1 MSELDEL
8 DRRILL
14 QLQQNA
20 NLTNQELA
28 EKVHASAPTCL
39 RRVQRLH
46 KSGFIHRQVAILNPQ
61 AFAASLQAIV
71 EITLDKQHSE
81 AMAAFELWVKEDAAV
96 LQCYR
101 VSPGPDFVLMVPG
114 IRPPG
119 SEVGDQK
126 RVMTPKEAMEA
137 GATHLVIGRPI
148 TGAADPAAAARQP
161 DERTGRPA
169 PVAAQAHGRRRVRG
183 KRLLRLRL

>member
-8 DRRILL
+8 DKRILL
-14 QLQQNA
+14 QIQQNA

-101 VSPGPDFVLMVPG
+101 VSPGPDFVLMLQVRDMPAYHELAH
-114 IRPPG
+114 RLF
-119 SEVGDQK
+119 SEHANVRNVRSFFVQHRAK
-126 RVMTPKEAMEA
+126 FETA
-137 GATHLVIGRPI
+137 L
-148 TGAADPAAAARQP
+148 PANIIS
-161 DERTGRPA
+161 
-169 PVAAQAHGRRRVRG
+169 
-183 KRLLRLRL
+183 